1 MKNYKLTID
10 LLPKGAWRNDF
21 SKTLPK
27 KDWDT
32 IRNKCYERA
41 IHKCEIC
48 GYVTDDLDAHEVW
61 NFNVENKT
69 QTLLDILALCS
80 RCHGVKHIR
89 NSYRLGYGD
98 DAKTHFMKVNNA
110 SELDFIAHLTEA
122 EMKFEELNKVY
133 RWNIVADL
141 SKFGG
146 KDIEFKQ
153 SYIPMIKSP
162 YENIDFNTVNYAN
175 TKNLFTISKAE
186 NTTLI
191 GTPKVTEINVDNYQ
205 GIITI
210 KSLFTNKIEWF
221 LDETKI
227 KTKYNLA
234 GLFTTEFS
242 VKNLIG
248 KQLYFKLTNSNGNI
262 ISKPFDLY

>member
-10 LLPKGAWRNDF
+10 LLPKGAWGNDF
-21 SKTLPK
+21 SKTLSK

-32 IRNKCYERA
+32 LRNKCYERA
-41 IHKCEIC
+41 NHKCAIC

-61 NFNVENKT
+61 NFNVENRS
-69 QTLLDILALCS
+69 QTLVDILALCS

-89 NSYRLGYGD
+89 NSYRLGYGE
-98 DAKTHFMKVNNA
+98 DAKSHFMKVNTA
-110 SELDFIAHLTEA
+110 SELDFISHLTEA
-122 EMKFEELNKVY
+122 EMKFEERNKVY

-146 KDIEFKQ
+146 NGIEFKQ

-162 YENIDFNTVNYAN
+162 YENIDFNTINFAE
-175 TKNLFTISKAE
+175 TKDLFTINKTQ
-186 NTTLI
+186 NTNLI
-191 GTPKVTEINVDNYQ
+191 GTPKVTDINVDNYQ

-210 KSLFTNKIEWF
+210 KSLFSNKIEWF
-221 LDETKI
+221 LDGAKI

-234 GLFTTEFS
+234 GLFTTDFS
-242 VKNLIG
+242 VKNLTG
-248 KQLYFKLTNSNGNI
+248 KHLSFKLSNSNGELT
-262 ISKPFDLY
+262 SKEFILY